1 MAELGKRGGAGG
13 GVGYVVEPSDKRS
26 KPRGSG
32 LKSGIVLVLLG
43 VSYLGGY

>member
-1 MAELGKRGGAGG
+1 MAELGKRGGADW

-26 KPRGSG
+26 KLRESG